1 MVDQPMRE
9 RGGRARSV
17 KASASV
23 RKREQ
28 DHPVRTTRTWFLSV
42 PIGSWLCSTFQEV
55 AGNDEVDALVAQRGQ
70 SLAVV
75 QYIDL
80 HQRLVAELGIFG
92 AQVSGAESV
101 QILDRAS
108 IRGRKRVVKGPDLDP
123 PRQMG
128 AGNPSPHPLVIPLP
142 RVPRHRG

>member
-1 MVDQPMRE
+1 MVSQ
-9 RGGRARSV
+9 RSNWV
-17 KASASV
+17 LAV
-23 RKREQ
+23 
-28 DHPVRTTRTWFLSV
+28 
-42 PIGSWLCSTFQEV
+42 FQEV

-101 QILDRAS
+101 QVLDRAS

-123 PRQMG
+123 GPRQMG